1 MCGISPALNSP
12 APSAFPLFF
21 FILHR
26 LEEIETFRSPG
37 WRVTGERRTNSS
49 GEFLNLPKAEQ
60 TNVGGLFPAPKLG
73 GEAHGC
79 NLPSIP
85 GSQHPCREGCPGM
98 GSGSPGPRLG
108 FAASQQPVP
117 VPESSGRGS
126 GGLRGGLRG
135 APGRAPGG
143 SELRVHPPRRGR
155 CAGEERGFPGGAL
168 PAVRDTNTPP
178 FATVSPPEIFRSR
191 RNHGVSLPLPASF
204 AAPARDRISPGLG
217 AKKSSEGTLRR
228 IISGR

>member
-12 APSAFPLFF
+12 APRVFPLFF

-37 WRVTGERRTNSS
+37 WRVKGERRTNFS

-85 GSQHPCREGCPGM
+85 GSQQPCREGCPGM
-98 GSGSPGPRLG
+98 GSGSPGSRLG

-126 GGLRGGLRG
+126 GGLREGSGGLR
-135 APGRAPGG
+135 APGPPAPPREMRWGGEGLPRGG
-143 SELRVHPPRRGR
+143 SACRKRHQHPPVCHRFAPRDISIEEKSRR
-155 CAGEERGFPGGAL
+155 L
-168 PAVRDTNTPP
+168 PAPPGFVRVAGTGPNIPG
-178 FATVSPPEIFRSR
+178 ARS
-191 RNHGVSLPLPASF
+191 
-204 AAPARDRISPGLG
+204 
-217 AKKSSEGTLRR
+217 
-228 IISGR
+228 